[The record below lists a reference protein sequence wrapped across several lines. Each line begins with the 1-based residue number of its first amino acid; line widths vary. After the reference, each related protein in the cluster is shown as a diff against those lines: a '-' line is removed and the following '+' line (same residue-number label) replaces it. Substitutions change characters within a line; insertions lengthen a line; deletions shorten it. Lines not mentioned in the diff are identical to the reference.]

1 MRNPLAILA
10 AFFDKLGY
18 LEPAA
23 TVAGFAAGPFT
34 LVAHPEINAV
44 ITHLRDVLGD
54 TTYESLARTGA
65 DMTNAAMAAYALDQ
79 IDLAR
84 VELS

>member
-1 MRNPLAILA
+1 
-10 AFFDKLGY
+10 
-18 LEPAA
+18 
-23 TVAGFAAGPFT
+23 VAN
-34 LVAHPEINAV
+34 PEINAV
-44 ITHLRDVLGD
+44 ITHLRAVLGD

-65 DMTNAAMAAYALDQ
+65 DMTNAAIATYALDQ